1 MSRVAD
7 WCDEATFVD
16 WEQASA
22 DLPDWMDS
30 HRRLVES
37 GQGASLTHPTTPT
50 TLASSP
56 PRSCASS
63 LPAGL

>member
-37 GQGASLTHPTTPT
+37 GQGASLTHPTDAHHT
-50 TLASSP
+50 
-56 PRSCASS
+56 REF
-63 LPAGL
+63 PAPVVR